1 LLKKVETLL
10 RKGTPISRFTKGG
23 AKTYLVQHKTFT
35 RFRLENP
42 YIDQLFLNNLKD
54 ANSRGQRLRWLRVKN
69 EAIREQNNDYY
80 KIRAML
86 PANFPGKDDV
96 VSAIF
101 EDLLT
106 GRLQPENVRARVPD
120 SVAAHNRMF
129 PTKFAKFGDGKLV
142 SLDEVLFED
151 GATTRGD
158 TVTRGLWD

>member
-1 LLKKVETLL
+1 
-10 RKGTPISRFTKGG
+10 
-23 AKTYLVQHKTFT
+23 
-35 RFRLENP
+35 
-42 YIDQLFLNNLKD
+42 LNNLKD

-120 SVAAHNRMF
+120 YVAAHNSDVSADYIAGF
-129 PTKFAKFGDGKLV
+129 TGAELDGIGDAT
-142 SLDEVLFED
+142 SLPSRHDQI
-151 GATTRGD
+151 
-158 TVTRGLWD
+158 